1 MAYRD
6 TTGDI
11 TYKSS
16 VAIDINTYSPTTTY
30 NQAIQNK
37 YPTGSRSNF
46 STKETALPTVTTTK
60 IGTNNQTITVVERG
74 YSAATVDLNTYDKK
88 AGLA

>member
-1 MAYRD
+1 MAFRD
-6 TTGDI
+6 NTGDI

-16 VAIDINTYSPTTTY
+16 LNIDVKSYSPTTTY

-46 STKETALPTVTTTK
+46 STKETTPVISSVSGSDGKVYSVRAL
-60 IGTNNQTITVVERG
+60 
-74 YSAATVDLNTYDKK
+74 SSATVDLNTYDKK